1 MASYELAHLRYTE
14 VEALLALPTKSVAL
28 IPSGSTEA
36 HGPHL
41 PLATDSIISE
51 GMAKVAAQKLSD
63 AGYEAV
69 VFPTLHYAVT
79 DWAADFAGS
88 TGLQA
93 QTAQDMLLQALLR
106 ARELGFDA
114 VVLCNAHLEP
124 DNIAALR
131 LVAKA
136 FAEASGGALVF
147 PDVTRRRIAQ
157 RLTPEFQ
164 SGSCHAG
171 SYETSLVLALRPEL
185 VDMEIAGQLP
195 AHIVPLHEHIAAGA
209 KSFLECGLDRA
220 YCGTPSEATAEEG
233 HSTLAVLAEITLEM
247 VRERL
252 GDKSAT

>member
-1 MASYELAHLRYTE
+1 MASYELAHLRYPD
-14 VEALLALPTKSVAL
+14 VEALLAKPGKSVAL
-28 IPSGSTEA
+28 VPSGSTEA

-51 GMAKVAAQKLSD
+51 GMAQAAAQCLAA

-88 TGLQA
+88 TGLEA
-93 QTAQDMLLQALLR
+93 QTAEAMLLQALLR

-124 DNIAALR
+124 DNISALR
-131 LVAKA
+131 SVTKR
-136 FAEASGGALVF
+136 FAEASDTQLVF
-147 PDVTRRRIAQ
+147 PDVTRRRVAQ

-185 VDMEIAGQLP
+185 VDMEIAAGLP

-220 YCGTPSEATAEEG
+220 YCGTPSEATAQEG
-233 HSTLAVLAEITLEM
+233 RETLAVLAEITLEM
-247 VRERL
+247 VREQL
-252 GDKSAT
+252 GDTD